1 MLYVGRFFFINY
13 SFVSADSCGICEEGK
28 HSEFRRPFPLL
39 ALLPSGHGERA
50 VARTAGKAP
59 TADRLPQAATSDAL
73 SPKANSPSVCLWRL
87 TGKLSRFSKAPALKF
102 LTFVTQSSSTNV
114 QHTTTKRAQRR
125 GFLGGACG
133 LRNSELAP
141 PKGFLSLQT
150 ETKLHIK
157 STIKNHSTELL
168 HQER

>member
-1 MLYVGRFFFINY
+1 MLEGFLFYYN
-13 SFVSADSCGICEEGK
+13 FVSADSCGFARRGGTRSSEG
-28 HSEFRRPFPLL
+28 RFPSSRSSPPATENGLL
-39 ALLPSGHGERA
+39 
-50 VARTAGKAP
+50 
-59 TADRLPQAATSDAL
+59 
-73 SPKANSPSVCLWRL
+73 PKANSPSVCLWRL
-87 TGKLSRFSKAPALKF
+87 TGKLSRFSKASALKF

>member
-1 MLYVGRFFFINY
+1 MRFFLSRGSI
-13 SFVSADSCGICEEGK
+13 SHAAGARRGSIHSCEG
-28 HSEFRRPFPLL
+28 HRPLL

-50 VARTAGKAP
+50 VARVAGKAP
-59 TADRLPQAATSDAL
+59 AADRLSQTAASDAL

-87 TGKLSRFSKAPALKF
+87 TGKLSRFSKASALKF

-133 LRNSELAP
+133 LRNFELAP

-150 ETKLHIK
+150 ETKLQLK
-157 STIKNHSTELL
+157 STIKNILQSSYIKNDNPH
-168 HQER
+168 

>member
-50 VARTAGKAP
+50 VARIA
-59 TADRLPQAATSDAL
+59 
-73 SPKANSPSVCLWRL
+73 
-87 TGKLSRFSKAPALKF
+87 GKLSRFSKASALKF

-114 QHTTTKRAQRR
+114 QHTTTKSAQRR

-157 STIKNHSTELL
+157 STIKNRSTELL

>member
-1 MLYVGRFFFINY
+1 MLKKVFLLYVGRFFFINY
-13 SFVSADSCGICEEGK
+13 SFISADSCGICEEGK

-50 VARTAGKAP
+50 VARIA
-59 TADRLPQAATSDAL
+59 
-73 SPKANSPSVCLWRL
+73 
-87 TGKLSRFSKAPALKF
+87 GKLSRFSKASALKF

-157 STIKNHSTELL
+157 STIKNRSTELL

>member
-1 MLYVGRFFFINY
+1 MLEGFLFYYN
-13 SFVSADSCGICEEGK
+13 FVSADSCGFARRGGTRSSEG
-28 HSEFRRPFPLL
+28 RFPSSRSSPPATENGLL
-39 ALLPSGHGERA
+39 
-50 VARTAGKAP
+50 
-59 TADRLPQAATSDAL
+59 
-73 SPKANSPSVCLWRL
+73 PKANSPSVCLWRL
-87 TGKLSRFSKAPALKF
+87 TGKLSRFSKASALKF

-114 QHTTTKRAQRR
+114 QHTTTKRAKRR
-125 GFLGGACG
+125 GFLWGAFG

-157 STIKNHSTELL
+157 STIKNHSTELV

>member
-1 MLYVGRFFFINY
+1 MGFARRGSTRSSEGRFPSSRSSPPATEN
-13 SFVSADSCGICEEGK
+13 G
-28 HSEFRRPFPLL
+28 
-39 ALLPSGHGERA
+39 LLPAPRA
-50 VARTAGKAP
+50 KRLLRIGCRRQPPP
-59 TADRLPQAATSDAL
+59 TGC

-87 TGKLSRFSKAPALKF
+87 TGKLSRFSKASALKF

>member
-13 SFVSADSCGICEEGK
+13 SFISADSCGICEEGK

-39 ALLPSGHGERA
+39 ARLPSGHGERA
-50 VARTAGKAP
+50 VARIA
-59 TADRLPQAATSDAL
+59 
-73 SPKANSPSVCLWRL
+73 
-87 TGKLSRFSKAPALKF
+87 GKLSRFSKAPALKF

>member
-50 VARTAGKAP
+50 VARIA
-59 TADRLPQAATSDAL
+59 
-73 SPKANSPSVCLWRL
+73 
-87 TGKLSRFSKAPALKF
+87 GKLSRFSKASALKF

-125 GFLGGACG
+125 GVLGGACG

-157 STIKNHSTELL
+157 STIKNRSTELL

>member
-1 MLYVGRFFFINY
+1 MLEGFLFYYN
-13 SFVSADSCGICEEGK
+13 FVSADSCGFARRGGTRSSEG
-28 HSEFRRPFPLL
+28 RFPSSRSSPP
-39 ALLPSGHGERA
+39 ATENGLLPAPRA
-50 VARTAGKAP
+50 K
-59 TADRLPQAATSDAL
+59 RLL
-73 SPKANSPSVCLWRL
+73 RIGCLWRL
-87 TGKLSRFSKAPALKF
+87 TGKLSRFSKASALKF

-150 ETKLHIK
+150 ETKLQLK
-157 STIKNHSTELL
+157 STIKNILQSSYIKNDNPH
-168 HQER
+168 

>member
-13 SFVSADSCGICEEGK
+13 SFISADSCGICEEGK

-50 VARTAGKAP
+50 VARIA
-59 TADRLPQAATSDAL
+59 
-73 SPKANSPSVCLWRL
+73 
-87 TGKLSRFSKAPALKF
+87 GKLSRFSKASALKF
-102 LTFVTQSSSTNV
+102 LTSVTQSSSTNV

-157 STIKNHSTELL
+157 STIKKRSTELL